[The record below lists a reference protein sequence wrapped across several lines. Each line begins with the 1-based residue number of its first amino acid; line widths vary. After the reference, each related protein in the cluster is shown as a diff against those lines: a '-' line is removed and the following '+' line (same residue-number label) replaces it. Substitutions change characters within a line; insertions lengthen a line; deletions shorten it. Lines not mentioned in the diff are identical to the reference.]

1 MTAQQPGAETD
12 LRASTM
18 AVFALGDHEWM
29 LAMEAPKPHHVVG
42 RPTERRTALTRTTGG
57 RDDETLM
64 RGGVRLGGVNK
75 TYGEGAGAVHA
86 LRDVDLD
93 IPAGALMAILGP
105 SGSGKTTLLN
115 VIGGIESAT
124 SGTIVVA
131 GQDISGRPPRDLG
144 AFRRAHVGFVFQF
157 FNLVPTLT
165 AYENVQVVI
174 ELTGRGDRS
183 RVMDLLA
190 VVGLSDRADH
200 FPAQLSGGEQQR
212 VSIARALATDPDL
225 LLADE
230 PAGALDVATGR
241 RVLELLQ
248 QTSRAGRGVIM
259 VTHNEATAEI
269 ADHVVRMRDG
279 AIVSTDRNDAPAD
292 AATIQW

>member
-1 MTAQQPGAETD
+1 MTE
-12 LRASTM
+12 
-18 AVFALGDHEWM
+18 
-29 LAMEAPKPHHVVG
+29 HV
-42 RPTERRTALTRTTGG
+42 
-57 RDDETLM
+57 
-64 RGGVRLGGVNK
+64 RGGVRLRGVGK
-75 TYGEGAGAVHA
+75 TYGEGAAAVSA

-93 IPAGALMAILGP
+93 IGAGEFVAILGP

-115 VIGGIESAT
+115 VIGGIESAD
-124 SGTIVVA
+124 SGTIAVA
-131 GQDISGRPPRDLG
+131 EQDISNHRPRDLG
-144 AFRRAHVGFVFQF
+144 EFRRLHVGFVFQF
-157 FNLVPTLT
+157 FNLISTLT
-165 AYENVQVVI
+165 AYENVQVVM
-174 ELTGRGDRS
+174 ELTGQGDRR
-183 RVMDLLA
+183 RVPDLLA
-190 VVGLSDRADH
+190 AVDLSDRARH

-248 QTSRAGRGVIM
+248 ETSRATGCGVMM

-279 AIVSTDRNDAPAD
+279 TIVSADRNASPAD
-292 AATIQW
+292 ATTIRW

>member
-1 MTAQQPGAETD
+1 MTSH
-12 LRASTM
+12 L
-18 AVFALGDHEWM
+18 
-29 LAMEAPKPHHVVG
+29 
-42 RPTERRTALTRTTGG
+42 
-57 RDDETLM
+57 
-64 RGGVRLGGVNK
+64 RGGVRLHGVSK
-75 TYGEGAGAVHA
+75 TYGERVAAVHA
-86 LRDVDLD
+86 LQEVDLD
-93 IPAGALMAILGP
+93 IPAGKFVAVLGP

-115 VIGGIESAT
+115 VVGGIESADC
-124 SGTIVVA
+124 GTIVVA
-131 GQDISGRPPRDLG
+131 GQDISGRQPRDLG

-157 FNLVPTLT
+157 FNLISTLT
-165 AYENVQVVI
+165 AYENVQVVM
-174 ELTGRGDRS
+174 ELTGRGDS
-183 RVMDLLA
+183 RRVPDLLA
-190 VVGLSDRADH
+190 AVGLSDRATH

-212 VSIARALATDPDL
+212 VSIERALATDPDL

-269 ADHVVRMRDG
+269 ADQVVRMRDG
-279 AIVSTDRNDAPAD
+279 AIVSNDRNDVPAD

>member
-1 MTAQQPGAETD
+1 MSIGGPREVAMTK
-12 LRASTM
+12 R
-18 AVFALGDHEWM
+18 
-29 LAMEAPKPHHVVG
+29 
-42 RPTERRTALTRTTGG
+42 
-57 RDDETLM
+57 M

-75 TYGEGAGAVHA
+75 TYGEGAAAVHA

-93 IPAGALMAILGP
+93 IPAGAMMAILGP

-131 GQDISGRPPRDLG
+131 GQDISRRPPRDLG

-174 ELTGRGDRS
+174 ELTGRGDRT
-183 RVMDLLA
+183 RVVDLLA

-269 ADHVVRMRDG
+269 ADQVVRMRDG
-279 AIVSTDRNDAPAD
+279 TIVSNDRNDVPAD

>member
-1 MTAQQPGAETD
+1 MT
-12 LRASTM
+12 
-18 AVFALGDHEWM
+18 
-29 LAMEAPKPHHVVG
+29 
-42 RPTERRTALTRTTGG
+42 RRV
-57 RDDETLM
+57 
-64 RGGVRLGGVNK
+64 RGGVRLRGVSK
-75 TYGEGAGAVHA
+75 TYGEGAAAVSA

-93 IPAGALMAILGP
+93 IRAGEFVAILGP

-115 VIGGIESAT
+115 VIGGIESAD

-131 GQDISGRPPRDLG
+131 EQDISNRRPRDLG
-144 AFRRAHVGFVFQF
+144 AFRRVHVGFVFQF
-157 FNLVPTLT
+157 FNLISTLT
-165 AYENVQVVI
+165 AHENVQVVM
-174 ELTGRGDRS
+174 ELTGRGDNR
-183 RVMDLLA
+183 RVPDLLA
-190 VVGLSDRADH
+190 AVGLSDRAAH

-248 QTSRAGRGVIM
+248 ETSRATGCGVIM

-279 AIVSTDRNDAPAD
+279 AIVSADRNASPAD
-292 AATIQW
+292 AATIHW